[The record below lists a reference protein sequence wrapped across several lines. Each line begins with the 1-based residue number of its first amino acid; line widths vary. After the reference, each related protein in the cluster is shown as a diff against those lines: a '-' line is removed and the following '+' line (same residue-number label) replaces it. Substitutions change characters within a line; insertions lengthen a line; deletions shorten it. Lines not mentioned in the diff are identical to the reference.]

1 MSWDDAR
8 RFCQLNVPYNIG
20 DLAAVP
26 DAGTNDFLQQLIQ
39 DAYVW
44 VGGFLDDNTTSWMW
58 SDGTPWNYENW
69 YPGQPNNGGG
79 LQTHVAFNVDS
90 SGFWDDEFKEEEKS
104 FICNYRGNSHHTQN
118 SHNYKK

>member
-8 RFCQLNVPYNIG
+8 KYCQLNVPYNIG

-58 SDGTPWNYENW
+58 SDGTPWNYHNW
-69 YPGQPNNGGG
+69 YPGQPNNGDGV
-79 LQTHVAFNVDS
+79 QTHLAFNVDS
-90 SGFWDDEFKEEEKS
+90 SGFWDDEFKEGEKS
-104 FICNYRGNSHHTQN
+104 FICHYRGNFIALFS
-118 SHNYKK
+118 